1 MDIDELDQNAP
12 KNVAGSV
19 IGEYS
24 GRKEQI
30 SATESLQP
38 YNEVRCCKLVGPQRA
53 VLIGR
58 HEHQIGVVRTRCPN
72 QARNRDPTSDLIVP
86 DVCRCS
92 AWTASGSVS

>member
-38 YNEVRCCKLVGPQRA
+38 YNEVRFYMLVGSQRA
-53 VLIGR
+53 VVIWPQQHWVG
-58 HEHQIGVVRTRCPN
+58 IFRT
-72 QARNRDPTSDLIVP
+72 S
-86 DVCRCS
+86 CS
-92 AWTASGSVS
+92 